1 MLPSTWIGRGITLTW
16 DIHILAAAYNAD
28 ITVIIKHIMLQ
39 WLAQIFLSFETK
51 SIKVSRR
58 VNHINPFVKE

>member
-1 MLPSTWIGRGITLTW
+1 MNTHKHYNKKKEMLPSTWIGRGITLTW

-39 WLAQIFLSFETK
+39 WLAQIF
-51 SIKVSRR
+51 
-58 VNHINPFVKE
+58 